1 MFYKRLIILAFF
13 MLFFGCGS
21 SDLDTS
27 VDVDVNVINELT
39 EVPPL
44 NSLSMSLNPL
54 SKNAQTT
61 FEQHIKNGIYLRS
74 QDNMIN
80 ETLALSPQP
89 IPIEASADSSTENF
103 SATNSQEVG
112 VAEGDRIKYDG
123 QYLFIANNQYDFYT
137 FTEEGISGDEQNKTS
152 VRVMRRKSD
161 GTIEAHTDIMIN
173 ESKAND
179 INGLYL
185 NNGTLAVLSSIYS
198 YTDDVFTSNIVADQF
213 FPMKEKFN
221 LTIVD
226 VNDPLNAA
234 VTSSFTAD
242 GYVINSRRV
251 GNVLYIISSYSP
263 TVDGLSYVESD
274 EDKLANY
281 KLINNLTIEQ
291 ILPKYTDINGI
302 EQPLVSASNCYIPE
316 NATEKDGFDGI
327 VTLTAIDI
335 SNPENMV
342 SACINSQASGLYAT
356 PASIYLYG
364 TDYQYADGQNAE
376 TSIIH
381 KFSVDSLNINYQA
394 SATLQGRFN
403 WQMSNLRFS
412 EQQSFLRV
420 VTTSGD
426 RRQGFKHQ
434 LNVLTQNGNE
444 LSLIAQLPNDV
455 NSKPIGKVNGD
466 GIVQEDI
473 KAVRFYE
480 NNAYIVTFLDTDPL
494 YVISLT
500 DNTAPKIIG
509 ELEIPGYSAY
519 LHPISDSLLLGIGQ
533 NVDANRL
540 APVIDI
546 NDDGS
551 VNADESSPIIEGAKV
566 SLFDISDLTNPQE
579 ISSLVYE
586 NSYTPVEHDYHALT
600 YLLSETG
607 EHRFSLPV
615 ERWATTRIIGEGDQ
629 RYNVWSP
636 ENFLALIE
644 VSSSDASATL
654 IDKGKVKAENNNN
667 DKYNYI
673 SGWND
678 RAVFHNND
686 IYYVHGNN
694 VWRSDWQNPEQTTG
708 PF

>member
-1 MFYKRLIILAFF
+1 MKKLRFVLSSLFVLIL
-13 MLFFGCGS
+13 LGCGN
-21 SDLDTS
+21 SD
-27 VDVDVNVINELT
+27 VDVDGNVINELT
-39 EVPPL
+39 EIPQL
-44 NSLSMSLNPL
+44 NPLSMSLNPL

-61 FEQHIKNGIYLRS
+61 FEQHIKNGMYLRS
-74 QDNMIN
+74 QNTMIN
-80 ETLALSPQP
+80 DTLALNPQP
-89 IPIEASADSSTENF
+89 VATSADSSTETF

-123 QYLFIANNQYDFYT
+123 QYLFIANDQYALHT
-137 FTEEGISGDEQNKTS
+137 FTDGDISSDEQNKTT
-152 VRVMRRKSD
+152 VRVMQRKSD
-161 GTIEAHTDIMIN
+161 GTIEAHAEIMIN
-173 ESKAND
+173 NNKAND

-185 NNGTLAVLSSIYS
+185 NNSRLAVLSSIYS
-198 YTDDVFTSNIVADQF
+198 YQEDLFTPNIVADQF

-226 VNDPLNAA
+226 VNDPINAEI
-234 VTSSFTAD
+234 TTSFTAD
-242 GYVINSRRV
+242 GYVINSRSV
-251 GNVLYIISSYSP
+251 GNILYIISSYSP
-263 TVDGLSYVESD
+263 TVDGLSYDES
-274 EDKLANY
+274 EEEELANY

-302 EQPLVSASNCYIPE
+302 EHPLVSASNCYIPQS
-316 NATEKDGFDGI
+316 ATDRDGFDGI

-335 SNPENMV
+335 NHPEDLV
-342 SACINSQASGLYAT
+342 SVCVNSQASGLYAT
-356 PASIYLYG
+356 SQSIYLYG
-364 TDYQYADGQNAE
+364 TDYQYVNGQSTE

-381 KFSVDSLNINYQA
+381 KFSVNSLDINYQA
-394 SATLQGRFN
+394 SGTLEGRFN

-412 EQQSFLRV
+412 EQQKFLRV
-420 VTTSGD
+420 VTTSGN
-426 RRQGFKHQ
+426 RSQGFKHR
-434 LNVLTQNGNE
+434 LNVLAQNGNE
-444 LSLIAQLPNDV
+444 LNLIAQLPNNV
-455 NSKPIGKVNGD
+455 NNKPIGKVNGD

-480 NNAYIVTFLDTDPL
+480 NNAYIVTFLVTDPL

-500 DNTAPKIIG
+500 DNIAPKIIG

-540 APVIDI
+540 APIMDF
-546 NDDGS
+546 NDDGT
-551 VNADESSPIIEGAKV
+551 VNADESSPIVEGAKV

-586 NSYTPVEHDYHALT
+586 NSYTPVEYDYHALT
-600 YLLSETG
+600 YLRGETG
-607 EHRFSLPV
+607 EHRFSLPI
-615 ERWATTRIIGEGDQ
+615 ERWGAIRFIEDGDQ
-629 RYNVWSP
+629 SYDVWSP

-667 DKYNYI
+667 DNYNYI

-678 RAVFHNND
+678 RAVLHNND
-686 IYYVHGNN
+686 IYYVHGND
-694 VWRSDWQNPEQTTG
+694 VWRSDWQNPDQTTG

>member
-1 MFYKRLIILAFF
+1 MKKLRFVLSSLFVLIL
-13 MLFFGCGS
+13 LGCGN
-21 SDLDTS
+21 SD
-27 VDVDVNVINELT
+27 VDVDGNVINELT
-39 EVPPL
+39 EIPQL
-44 NSLSMSLNPL
+44 NPLSMSLNPL

-61 FEQHIKNGIYLRS
+61 FEQHIKNGMYLRS
-74 QDNMIN
+74 QNTMIN
-80 ETLALSPQP
+80 DTLALNPQP
-89 IPIEASADSSTENF
+89 VATSADSSTETF

-123 QYLFIANNQYDFYT
+123 QYLFIANDQYALHT
-137 FTEEGISGDEQNKTS
+137 FTDGDISSDEQNKTT
-152 VRVMRRKSD
+152 VRVMQRKSD
-161 GTIEAHTDIMIN
+161 GTIEAHAEIMIN
-173 ESKAND
+173 NNKAND

-185 NNGTLAVLSSIYS
+185 NNSRLAVLSSIYS
-198 YTDDVFTSNIVADQF
+198 YQEDLFTPNIVADQF

-226 VNDPLNAA
+226 VNDPINAEI
-234 VTSSFTAD
+234 TTSFTAD
-242 GYVINSRRV
+242 GYVINSRSV
-251 GNVLYIISSYSP
+251 GNILYIISSYSP
-263 TVDGLSYVESD
+263 TVDGLSYDESEE
-274 EDKLANY
+274 EDLANY

-302 EQPLVSASNCYIPE
+302 EHPLVSASNCYIPQS
-316 NATEKDGFDGI
+316 ATDRDGFDGI

-335 SNPENMV
+335 NHPEDLV
-342 SACINSQASGLYAT
+342 SVCVNSQASGLYAT
-356 PASIYLYG
+356 SQSIYLYG
-364 TDYQYADGQNAE
+364 TDYQYVNGQSTE

-381 KFSVDSLNINYQA
+381 KFSVNSLDINYQA
-394 SATLQGRFN
+394 SGTLEGRFN

-412 EQQSFLRV
+412 EQQKFLRV
-420 VTTSGD
+420 VTTSGN
-426 RRQGFKHQ
+426 RSQGFKHR
-434 LNVLTQNGNE
+434 LNVLAQNGNE
-444 LSLIAQLPNDV
+444 LNLIAQLPNNV
-455 NSKPIGKVNGD
+455 NNKPIGKVNGD

-480 NNAYIVTFLDTDPL
+480 NNAYIVTFLVTDPL

-500 DNTAPKIIG
+500 DNIAPKIIG

-540 APVIDI
+540 APIMDF
-546 NDDGS
+546 NDDGT
-551 VNADESSPIIEGAKV
+551 VNADESSPIVEGAKV

-586 NSYTPVEHDYHALT
+586 NSYTPVEYDYHALT
-600 YLLSETG
+600 YLRGETG
-607 EHRFSLPV
+607 EHRFSLPI
-615 ERWATTRIIGEGDQ
+615 ERWGAIRFIEDGDQ
-629 RYNVWSP
+629 SYDVWSP

-667 DKYNYI
+667 DNYNYI

-678 RAVFHNND
+678 RAVLHNND
-686 IYYVHGNN
+686 IYYVHGND
-694 VWRSDWQNPEQTTG
+694 VWRSDWQNPDQTTG